1 VRVYKKATGQFYT
14 IFNTSFVPYVLNCGS
29 EIEFKHMDKIKILWV
44 DDEIDLLK
52 PHILFLE
59 KKNYEVTTCNNG
71 VDAIDVFDDGNFDI
85 VFLDENMP
93 GMSGLE
99 TLQEMKEKKSTT
111 PVIMITKS
119 EEEYIM
125 EEAIGSKI
133 ADYLIKP
140 VNPNQ
145 ILLSLKKNLDHSR
158 LVSEKTTLDY
168 QKEFRKISMEMGM
181 VRTYEDWIELYK
193 KLIFW
198 ELELENIEDQSMIEI
213 LESQKTEANSQFG
226 KFIERNYED
235 WFEPKADKP
244 ILSHTLFREVV
255 VPEIVKKDKPVLF
268 VVIDNL
274 RYDQW
279 KSFESVVSN
288 HYKIEKEIP
297 YYSILPTATQYARNA
312 IFSGLTPLEM
322 EKQFPQYWKN
332 DVEEGGKNLYE
343 AEFLAAH
350 LKKLGLNIKQDY
362 FKITNLASGK
372 KLAENFK
379 ALKDNNLVTVV
390 YNFVDMLSHAKT
402 EMDVVKELASD
413 DKAYRSLTLSWFKN
427 SPLLDIIQQAQKMGF
442 KLVLTTDHGTINVRN
457 PSKVI
462 GDKNTSL
469 NLRYKTGRSLT
480 YEDKDVYAV
489 KEPKRIGLPTI
500 NMSSSYIFAKNDF
513 FLAYVNNYNHYVS
526 YYKNSYQHGGISL
539 EEMIIPLLVLNP
551 K

>member
-1 VRVYKKATGQFYT
+1 
-14 IFNTSFVPYVLNCGS
+14 
-29 EIEFKHMDKIKILWV
+29 MDTIKILWV
-44 DDEIDLLK
+44 DDEIDYLK

-59 KKNYEVTTCNNG
+59 KKNYSVTTCNNG
-71 VDAIDVFDDGNFDI
+71 RDAIDVFEENNFDI

-99 TLQEMKEKKSTT
+99 TLSEMKEKKSSI
-111 PVIMITKS
+111 PMIMITKS

-158 LVSEKTTLDY
+158 LISQKTTLDY

-181 VRTYEDWIELYK
+181 VNSYEDWVELYK

-198 ELELENIEDQSMIEI
+198 ELELENIDDQSMVEI
-213 LESQKTEANSQFG
+213 LESQKAEANSQFG

-235 WFEPKADKP
+235 WFAPKTDKP
-244 ILSHTLFREVV
+244 ILSQTLFKELV
-255 VPEIVKKDKPVLF
+255 VPEIVKKDKPILF

-279 KSFESVVSN
+279 KVFENVVGN
-288 HYKIEKEIP
+288 HYKLEKEVP
-297 YYSILPTATQYARNA
+297 YFALLPTATQYARNA

-332 DVEEGGKNLYE
+332 DPEEGGKNLFE
-343 AEFLAAH
+343 AEFLTAQ
-350 LKKLGLNIKQDY
+350 LKRLGLNIKQDY
-362 FKITNLASGK
+362 FKITNLNSGK
-372 KLAENFK
+372 KLVENFK
-379 ALKDNNLVTVV
+379 SLKNNDLVTVV

-427 SPLLDIIQQAQKMGF
+427 SPLLEIIQQAQKMGF
-442 KLVLTTDHGTINVRN
+442 KLILTTDHGTITVKNH
-457 PSKVI
+457 SKVV

-480 YEDKDVYAV
+480 YEHKDVYAI
-489 KEPKRIGLPTI
+489 KDPKKIGLPTI
-500 NMSSSYIFAKNDF
+500 NMSSSYIFAKNDL
-513 FLAYVNNYNHYVS
+513 FLDYFNNYNHYVS
-526 YYKNSYQHGGISL
+526 YYKNTYQHGGISL
-539 EEMIIPLLVLNP
+539 EEMIIPFLIFNP

>member
-1 VRVYKKATGQFYT
+1 MET
-14 IFNTSFVPYVLNCGS
+14 
-29 EIEFKHMDKIKILWV
+29 IKILWV
-44 DDEIDLLK
+44 DDEIDYLK

-59 KKNYEVTTCNNG
+59 MKNYNVTTCNNG
-71 VDAIDVFDDGNFDI
+71 RDAIDIFESNNFDI

-99 TLQEMKEKKSTT
+99 TLSEMKEKKSSV

-119 EEEYIM
+119 EEEHIM

-158 LVSEKTTLDY
+158 LISKKTTFDY
-168 QKEFRKISMEMGM
+168 LKEFRKISMEMAL
-181 VRTYEDWIELYK
+181 VNSFEDWIEFYK

-198 ELELENIEDQSMIEI
+198 ELELENIDDQSMIEI
-213 LESQKTEANSQFG
+213 LESQKAEANSHFG

-235 WFEPKADKP
+235 WFKPKADKP
-244 ILSHTLFREVV
+244 IQSHTLFKELV
-255 VPEIVKKDKPVLF
+255 VPEILKKDKPILF

-279 KSFESVVSN
+279 KVFESVVSN
-288 HYKIEKEIP
+288 HYKLEKEVP
-297 YYSILPTATQYARNA
+297 YYAILPTATQYARNS
-312 IFSGLTPLEM
+312 IFSGLTPVEM

-332 DVEEGGKNLYE
+332 DPEEGGKNLYE
-343 AEFLAAH
+343 AEFLTAH
-350 LKKLGLNIKQDY
+350 LKRLGITIKQDY
-362 FKITNLASGK
+362 FKITNLAAGK
-372 KLAENFK
+372 KLVDNFK
-379 ALKDNNLVTVV
+379 ILKSNDLITVV

-427 SPLLDIIQQAQKMGF
+427 SPLLEIIQQGQKLGF
-442 KLVLTTDHGTINVRN
+442 KLILTTDHGTINVKN
-457 PSKVI
+457 PSKVV

-480 YEDKDVYAV
+480 YEQKDVYAV
-489 KEPKRIGLPTI
+489 KEPKNIGLPTI
-500 NMSSSYIFAKNDF
+500 NMSSSYIFAKNDL
-513 FLAYVNNYNHYVS
+513 FLAYVNNFNHYVS
-526 YYKNSYQHGGISL
+526 YYKNTYQHGGISL
-539 EEMIIPLLVLNP
+539 EEMIIPFLIFNP

>member
-1 VRVYKKATGQFYT
+1 
-14 IFNTSFVPYVLNCGS
+14 
-29 EIEFKHMDKIKILWV
+29 MDTIKILWV
-44 DDEIDLLK
+44 DDEIDYLK
-52 PHILFLE
+52 PHILFLK
-59 KKNYEVTTCNNG
+59 KKNYSVTTCNNG
-71 VDAIDVFDDGNFDI
+71 RDAIDIFEENNFDI

-99 TLQEMKEKKSTT
+99 TLSEMKEKKSSI
-111 PVIMITKS
+111 PMIMITKS

-158 LVSEKTTLDY
+158 LISQKTTLDY

-181 VRTYEDWIELYK
+181 VNSYEDWVELYK

-198 ELELENIEDQSMIEI
+198 ELELENIDDQSMVEI
-213 LESQKTEANSQFG
+213 LESQKAEANSQFG

-235 WFEPKADKP
+235 WFAPKTDKP
-244 ILSHTLFREVV
+244 ILSQTLFKELV
-255 VPEIVKKDKPVLF
+255 VPEIVKKDKPILF

-279 KSFESVVSN
+279 KVFESVVGN
-288 HYKIEKEIP
+288 HYKLEKEVP
-297 YYSILPTATQYARNA
+297 YFALLPTATQYARNA

-332 DVEEGGKNLYE
+332 DPEEGGKNLFE
-343 AEFLAAH
+343 AEFLTAQ
-350 LKKLGLNIKQDY
+350 LKRLGLNIKQDY
-362 FKITNLASGK
+362 FKITNLNSGK
-372 KLAENFK
+372 KLVENFK
-379 ALKDNNLVTVV
+379 SLKNNDLVTVV

-427 SPLLDIIQQAQKMGF
+427 SPLLEIIQQAQKMGF
-442 KLVLTTDHGTINVRN
+442 KLILTTDHGTINVKN
-457 PSKVI
+457 PSKVV

-480 YEDKDVYAV
+480 YEQKDVFAI
-489 KEPKRIGLPTI
+489 KDPKKIGLPTI
-500 NMSSSYIFAKNDF
+500 NMSSSYIFAKNDL

-526 YYKNSYQHGGISL
+526 YYKNTYQHGGISL
-539 EEMIIPLLVLNP
+539 EEMIIPFLIFNP

>member
-1 VRVYKKATGQFYT
+1 
-14 IFNTSFVPYVLNCGS
+14 
-29 EIEFKHMDKIKILWV
+29 MDKIKILWV
-44 DDEIDLLK
+44 DDEIDYLK

-59 KKNYEVTTCNNG
+59 KKNYSVTTCNNG
-71 VDAIDVFDDGNFDI
+71 RDAIDIFDENNFDI

-99 TLQEMKEKKSTT
+99 TLSEMKEKKSSI
-111 PVIMITKS
+111 PMIMITKS

-158 LVSEKTTLDY
+158 LISQKTTLDY
-168 QKEFRKISMEMGM
+168 QKEFRKISMDMAM
-181 VRTYEDWIELYK
+181 VNSYEDWVELYK

-198 ELELENIEDQSMIEI
+198 ELELENIEDQALIEI
-213 LESQKTEANSQFG
+213 LESQKAEANSQFG

-235 WFEPKADKP
+235 WFAPKADKP
-244 ILSHTLFREVV
+244 IQSHTLFRELV
-255 VPEIVKKDKPVLF
+255 VPEIVKKDKPILF

-279 KSFESVVSN
+279 KVFESVVGN
-288 HYKIEKEIP
+288 HYKLEKEVP

-332 DVEEGGKNLYE
+332 DPEEGGKNLFE
-343 AEFLAAH
+343 AEFLTAH
-350 LKKLGLNIKQDY
+350 LKRLGLNIKQDY
-362 FKITNLASGK
+362 FKITNLAGGK
-372 KLAENFK
+372 KLVDSFK
-379 ALKDNNLVTVV
+379 TLKDNDLVTVV

-427 SPLLDIIQQAQKMGF
+427 SPLLEIIQQAQKLGF
-442 KLVLTTDHGTINVRN
+442 KLILTTDHGTINVKN

-480 YEDKDVYAV
+480 YEQKDVYAV
-489 KEPKRIGLPTI
+489 KEPKNIGLPTI
-500 NMSSSYIFAKNDF
+500 NMSSSYIFAKNDL

-526 YYKNSYQHGGISL
+526 YYKNTYQHGGISL
-539 EEMIIPLLVLNP
+539 EEMIIPFLIFNP

>member
-1 VRVYKKATGQFYT
+1 MNQ
-14 IFNTSFVPYVLNCGS
+14 
-29 EIEFKHMDKIKILWV
+29 IKILWV

-59 KKNYEVTTCNNG
+59 KKNYHVTTCNNG
-71 VDAIDVFDDGNFDI
+71 RDAVDVFEEGDFDI

-99 TLQEMKEKKSTT
+99 TLQEIKEKKSST

-119 EEEYIM
+119 EEEFIM

-158 LVSEKTTLDY
+158 LVSEKTSLDY
-168 QKEFRKISMEMGM
+168 QKEFRKIAMDLSM
-181 VRTYEDWIELYK
+181 VNSYEDWSELYK
-193 KLIFW
+193 KLIYW
-198 ELELENIEDQSMIEI
+198 EIELENIDDQNMINI

-235 WFEPKADKP
+235 WFNPKADKP
-244 ILSHTLFREVV
+244 IQSHTLFRELV
-255 VPEIVKKDKPVLF
+255 VPELVKKDKPVLF
-268 VVIDNL
+268 IVIDNL

-279 KSFESVVSN
+279 KVFESVVNN
-288 HYKIEKEIP
+288 HYKLEKEVP
-297 YYSILPTATQYARNA
+297 YYAILPTATQYARNA
-312 IFSGLTPLEM
+312 IFSGLLPVEM
-322 EKQFPQYWKN
+322 EKKYPQYWKN
-332 DVEEGGKNLYE
+332 DVDEGGKNLFE
-343 AEFLAAH
+343 AEFLTEH
-350 LKKLGLNIKQDY
+350 LKRLGLNIKQDY

-379 ALKDNNLVTVV
+379 TLKNNDLVSVV

-427 SPLLDIIQQAQKMGF
+427 SPLLEIIQQAQKLNF
-442 KLVLTTDHGTINVRN
+442 KLIITTDHGTINVKH

-489 KEPKRIGLPTI
+489 KEPRAIGLPTI
-500 NMSSSYIFAKNDF
+500 NMSSSYIFAKNDL
-513 FLAYVNNYNHYVS
+513 FLAYVNNYNHYAS
-526 YYKNSYQHGGISL
+526 YYRNTYQHGGISL
-539 EEMIIPLLVLNP
+539 EEMIVPFLVFQP